1 MKKIMYVII
10 FIVVML
16 VSFLGITYS
25 YEYNDGDLV
34 KFELIG
40 PSTLYVDVNTEYIEY
55 GVKVINSK
63 GVDISSLVKIDS
75 SMVNMSE
82 LGEYNVKYELE
93 IDGGLEYVYRLVKVI
108 DEISPKIELKGDEE
122 VYVILNGVYYEE
134 GYVVSDNYDSDLSDK
149 VSVSGNVDTKNVGE
163 YDIIYS
169 VMDSSGN
176 KGESVRR
183 VYVVEP
189 EITLANVDGNRYS
202 LTSTNV
208 LMYQNSIYKNS
219 WTNDGIYIE
228 GYVNDYSNSYI
239 IKLKNKDNGL
249 EYLYDMNGDN
259 GYYKGNILLDK
270 VTKGNYDVFINGYK
284 LVNKMDG
291 LSRLVR
297 AHIGDKLI
305 SISYNDDI
313 VNFVIDDFSYE
324 YDILIDPGHGDSD
337 IGASNGIVNEKF
349 LNLKQS
355 MYEKCRY
362 ESMGLKV
369 YMTRYDDSYGMMM
382 GSNKLDYLQ
391 RRALTM
397 GYYGAVSRVVY
408 SNHHN
413 ASYNNLE
420 YGFEILVSNNLE
432 LEDLELEI
440 NLYNKYK
447 KYYNISDN
455 AYRLYSRDY
464 NTGISYDK
472 SKGNVYSYI
481 DYYAVIRIPME
492 LFNVKTVIYE
502 PIYLSN
508 SNDFSWYYT
517 NNKWIEVTELKI
529 REYVNYL
536 GKSYNSDNSMCL

>member
-10 FIVVML
+10 FIAVML

-25 YEYNDGDLV
+25 YEYNESDLV

-75 SMVNMSE
+75 SMVNMNE
-82 LGEYNVKYELE
+82 LGEYKVRYELE
-93 IDGGLEYVYRLVKVI
+93 VDDNLEYIYRDIIVI
-108 DEISPKIELKGDEE
+108 DKTSPEITLKGDKT

-134 GYVVSDNYDSDLSDK
+134 GYVVSDNYDTDLLDK

-163 YDIIYS
+163 YEIIYT
-169 VMDSSGN
+169 VVDSSGN
-176 KGESVRR
+176 KGESVRK
-183 VYVVEP
+183 VYVIEP
-189 EITLANVDGNRYS
+189 EISLANVSGNRYS
-202 LTSTNV
+202 LNKMNV
-208 LMYQNSIYKNS
+208 LMYQNTIYKNN

-228 GYVNDYSNSYI
+228 GYIRDISDNYI

-249 EYLYDMNGDN
+249 EYVFNMDGSNN
-259 GYYKGNILLDK
+259 YYSGNISLSNISN
-270 VTKGNYDVFINGYK
+270 GNYDVYINGYK

-291 LSRLVR
+291 LSKLVR
-297 AHIGDKLI
+297 SHIKNKLV

-313 VNFVIDDFSYE
+313 VNIIINDFSYE

-349 LNLKQS
+349 INLKQS

-382 GSNKLDYLQ
+382 GSASLDNLQ

-397 GYYGAVSRVVY
+397 GYYGSVSRVVY

-413 ASYNNLE
+413 ASYNTDD
-420 YGFEILVSNNLE
+420 YGFEILVSNSLE
-432 LEDLELEI
+432 KDGLEPEI
-440 NLYNKYK
+440 SLYNKYRE
-447 KYYNISDN
+447 YYKIWDN
-455 AYRLYSRDY
+455 SIRLYSRDY

-472 SKGNVYSYI
+472 SNGDKYLYM

-508 SNDFSWYYT
+508 SSDFSWYYT
-517 NNKWIEVTELKI
+517 NGKWIDIAELKI
-529 REYVNYL
+529 EEYVNYL